1 MNDQITDKG
10 WAEIAKGLAVHTFP
24 LHTLCWVEL
33 KTTVLKLPWP
43 AHCFLCVS
51 SQFSPPA
58 NRVFVFDF
66 LQKNTSVKELNLGG
80 NNIGDAGVVALAK
93 ALEVGNQLLRC
104 LCILKMAIHMLPP
117 PAHTLD
123 AF

>member
-58 NRVFVFDF
+58 NHVFLCDF
-66 LQKNTSVKELNLGG
+66 LQ
-80 NNIGDAGVVALAK
+80 NN
-93 ALEVGNQLLRC
+93 QCLLRVD
-104 LCILKMAIHMLPP
+104 LRYTEIGLQGIAAIGTALQV
-117 PAHTLD
+117 
-123 AF
+123 